1 MHLLVIASGPPPCS
15 PWQNGHAERL
25 IGSIRRECLDH
36 IVVIGDAH
44 LRRILAAY
52 TGYCNELRTHLA
64 LAKDSPIVRSSGL
77 ARSLRGRSSADFIIN
92 TAGCGF
98 SAGTRVNQVDNAIS
112 ALRPLG
118 LQERRQSGHPATSHS
133 CQ

>member
-64 LAKDSPIVRSSGL
+64 L
-77 ARSLRGRSSADFIIN
+77 DFIIN

-98 SAGTRVNQVDNAIS
+98 AAGTRVNQVDNAIS